1 MGSQPVSASASA
13 TIGSIGPNKGFRSLR
28 VRMYLQIFAAVL
40 PLAALLV
47 YESVLVSVM
56 VRDVNFGLTIS
67 QLATGAEDSY
77 REFVNGVT
85 DAVDTGS
92 IGPKGIEALHDAL
105 GQLRDLEAAQPAE
118 ELRGAIDEVVRVD
131 SALSSSN
138 SLKTL
143 MPLRADINGAESSI
157 KATAAKIEKQLG
169 ARVAEEQST
178 GRKRELILIG
188 LTLATLTAL
197 AWTLGHMITSI
208 TYPISMAVSV
218 TNRVTEGDLTGEVE
232 IKTRDELGELQA
244 ALLNMHI
251 ALTEIVADVRRAS
264 QDIAEAT
271 TNIADGNSDLARRTE
286 QQAESLANIRESAGQ
301 LRETVAE
308 NARESQKASTVATR
322 TAEVAAKG
330 GETVDQVV
338 ETMRSIY
345 ASSKQVVDFIGSI
358 QNIAFQTNILAIN
371 AAVEAARAG
380 DSGRGFAV
388 VAAEVQALANR
399 SESIAKDAQELI
411 GKTFVRVKDGTQL
424 VEQAGKQM
432 QEIIAAVQSLAET
445 THAVMQVSQRQ
456 ERDTEAV
463 ATTVAKIDEMTRE
476 NSAFVQDAERASAA
490 VRERA
495 SDLDQIVGR
504 FKLMRHVR
512 HPVDWEASGSNGGRR
527 FAAFVR
533 DISVTG
539 MRLESDVSLKP
550 GQILRVMVQ
559 SARDGF
565 ATPVYFECQIIK
577 VRGAG
582 TRLPHAYGAKLKR
595 IRESDRVTAC
605 EWFIRATADGSG
617 ARQLQAQR
625 SGLSEIER
633 LPPALEAERETSS
646 SDIRLAS

>member
-1 MGSQPVSASASA
+1 
-13 TIGSIGPNKGFRSLR
+13 
-28 VRMYLQIFAAVL
+28 MYLQIFAAVL

-67 QLATGAEDSY
+67 QLATGAQESY

-92 IGPKGIEALHDAL
+92 VGPKAIEALHESL
-105 GQLRDLEAAQPAE
+105 SQLRDLEAAQPSE
-118 ELRGAIDEVVRVD
+118 ELRGAIDEVNRVD
-131 SALSSSN
+131 SALNSSN

-143 MPLRADINGAESSI
+143 LPLRSDVNGAETAI
-157 KATAAKIEKQLG
+157 KATAAKIEKELG
-169 ARVAEEQST
+169 KRVAEEQAS
-178 GRKRELILIG
+178 GRKREIILIG
-188 LTLATLTAL
+188 LTLATLAAL

-208 TYPISMAVSV
+208 TYPISMAVNV
-218 TNRVTEGDLTGEVE
+218 TNRVTDGDLTGEVE

-251 ALTEIVADVRRAS
+251 ALTEIVADVRRAA

-271 TNIADGNSDLARRTE
+271 TNIADGNADLARRTE
-286 QQAESLANIRESAGQ
+286 LQGESLAKIRDSAVQ
-301 LRETVAE
+301 LRDTVAE
-308 NARESQKASTVATR
+308 NARESEKASEVARR
-322 TAEVAAKG
+322 TADVAARG

-338 ETMRSIY
+338 DTMRSIY

-424 VEQAGKQM
+424 VEQAGRQM
-432 QEIIAAVQSLAET
+432 QEIIASVQSLAET
-445 THAVMQVSQRQ
+445 TRTVMQISQRQ
-456 ERDTEAV
+456 QRDTDEV
-463 ATTVAKIDEMTRE
+463 ASTVTQIDEMTRE

-504 FKLMRHVR
+504 FKLMRHSR
-512 HPVDWEASGSNGGRR
+512 HIVNWEANGSFGGKR
-527 FAAFVR
+527 FVGIVR

-539 MRLESDVSLKP
+539 MCMETDVVFKV
-550 GQILRVMVQ
+550 GHAMRVLVQ

-565 ATPVYFECQIIK
+565 AAPVYFECQVVK
-577 VRGAG
+577 TRGAG
-582 TRLPHAYGAKLKR
+582 ERLPHAYGVTFRR
-595 IRESDRVTAC
+595 IREADRRATR
-605 EWFIRATADGSG
+605 EWFIRATQDAGG
-617 ARQLQAQR
+617 KQQLQAQR
-625 SGLSEIER
+625 SGLTEIER
-633 LPPALEAERETSS
+633 LPATVETEHEPQPTPAADL
-646 SDIRLAS
+646 RLAS